1 MEHPGQRLSPPDS
14 NFFPDDNRASFN
26 NQLYLRAR
34 IDPVVLVVPRHI
46 YTRCNNGG
54 DCNARRGMIPRM
66 PRIGEVGTSVSCN
79 NMFGAVFGWLLVS
92 VMLFYLFW
100 VELLFQQPRVHAV

>member
-1 MEHPGQRLSPPDS
+1 
-14 NFFPDDNRASFN
+14 
-26 NQLYLRAR
+26 
-34 IDPVVLVVPRHI
+34 
-46 YTRCNNGG
+46 
-54 DCNARRGMIPRM
+54 MIPRM